1 MYTSI
6 QNAALSTNT
15 QKKVKNIQTY
25 VINYIK
31 REIISLVLQHSCWN
45 TQTSQNY
52 PNLMFI

>member
-6 QNAALSTNT
+6 QNAVLSTNT

-31 REIISLVLQHSCWN
+31 REIISLVLQH
-45 TQTSQNY
+45 
-52 PNLMFI
+52 